1 MGILGVGHSIINV
14 GGEAMHWKEMKKS
27 IDIKRMALNVNAI
40 RLGGDK
46 IQYATGKLNRT
57 FGIGNVVQY
66 ASLSFTLFMHCL
78 LLYLGAALADQS

>member
-40 RLGGDK
+40 RLGG
-46 IQYATGKLNRT
+46 IQSNMQPAN
-57 FGIGNVVQY
+57 
-66 ASLSFTLFMHCL
+66 
-78 LLYLGAALADQS
+78 